1 MVVTESVK
9 FATFTVVVTFSVDFC
24 YIEGG
29 CFEYIYGSCYIKNVN
44 FCYIESGCYTL
55 RFKCVTFM
63 VFATFNRLIFVTSV
77 RVVVTFSGDIRF
89 S

>member
-29 CFEYIYGSCYIKNVN
+29 CFEYIYGSCYIKSVN
-44 FCYIESGCYTL
+44 F
-55 RFKCVTFM
+55 
-63 VFATFNRLIFVTSV
+63 
-77 RVVVTFSGDIRF
+77 
-89 S
+89 